1 MKVKFYFLTSL
12 LLFSR
17 GCDFYSTSL
26 WFFQPN
32 GMAGEMNPLT
42 RFFGVGWNGLV
53 ITNVIVIGLM
63 IYAFY
68 YYTFRYKPI
77 PPETLPT
84 KLSDFVSMIYYNE
97 KGHLHHLLYKT
108 PVNKK
113 TFLAHSGYVL
123 VRVVIIASFIATVH
137 NLCQFYN
144 VHAYNTFRELVGR
157 PLYVIY
163 GLILA
168 SFVYFYYRI
177 WNREFELTK
186 NQALMVKR

>member
-1 MKVKFYFLTSL
+1 MKLKFYFLTFM

-42 RFFGVGWNGLV
+42 RYLGVGWNGLV
-53 ITNVIVIGLM
+53 ITNVILIGFI

-68 YYTFRYKPI
+68 YFTFRYKPI
-77 PPETLPT
+77 QLTTIPE
-84 KLSDFVSMIYYNE
+84 KLVDFVSVMYYNE
-97 KGHLHHLLYKT
+97 KGRLHLLLYKT

-113 TFLAHSGYVL
+113 TFLAHTGYVL
-123 VRVVIIASFIATVH
+123 VRVLIIASFLATIH

-144 VHAYNTFRELVGR
+144 VPVYNTFREIVGR

-163 GLILA
+163 GLMICSML
-168 SFVYFYYRI
+168 YFYYRI
-177 WNREFELTK
+177 WKKEFEW
-186 NQALMVKR
+186 ARFV

>member
-1 MKVKFYFLTSL
+1 MKLKFYFLTFM

-42 RFFGVGWNGLV
+42 RYLGVGWNGLV
-53 ITNVIVIGLM
+53 ITNAILIGLI

-68 YYTFRYKPI
+68 YFTFRYKPI
-77 PPETLPT
+77 RLTTIPDNLI
-84 KLSDFVSMIYYNE
+84 DYVSVIYYNE
-97 KGHLHHLLYKT
+97 KGRLHLLFYKT
-108 PVNKK
+108 PLHKK

-123 VRVVIIASFIATVH
+123 VRVVIIASFLATIH

-144 VHAYNTFRELVGR
+144 VPVYNTFREIVGR

-163 GLILA
+163 GLMIGSML
-168 SFVYFYYRI
+168 YFYYRI
-177 WNREFELTK
+177 WKKEFEW
-186 NQALMVKR
+186 ARFV